1 MNIFK
6 SGEPIDLGEHI
17 VATYQTLR
25 VVLVII
31 ALAFPLVLWIG
42 GSISKDRL
50 GLQPSMSDYYH
61 ANAVSAREF
70 AAREFAARDSAE
82 REGRKHEPMQLDS
95 GRGMMRNTF
104 VGVLFVVSALLAVYK
119 GYRPAEDLALNL
131 AGIFAVLVA
140 LFPNAWDGPGLP
152 YHGIFAVCFFLCI
165 AYVCI
170 FCASSTLSLVKE
182 DKQRLRY
189 RRLYKWLGYAMV
201 ASPILAAIL
210 SQFLGLRSSYIF
222 FAEACGV
229 YAFAAY
235 WLVKT
240 LEIRET
246 NADQRAASGELK
258 LAAGK
263 GASDAIS
270 EIPVTSTARQNVG
283 VTGAMQ

>member
-6 SGEPIDLGEHI
+6 SGEAIDLGEHI

-31 ALAFPLVLWIG
+31 ALALPLVLWIG
-42 GSISKDRL
+42 GSISKDHL
-50 GLQPSMSDYYH
+50 ELQPSMSDYYH
-61 ANAVSAREF
+61 ANEVSMSEL
-70 AAREFAARDSAE
+70 AARRAAE
-82 REGRKHEPMQLDS
+82 RERREREKIRLDS
-95 GRGMMRNTF
+95 GRGVMRNWF
-104 VGVLFVVSALLAVYK
+104 VGVLFVVSALLTVYK

-140 LFPNAWDGPGLP
+140 LFPNAWDEPGLP

-201 ASPILAAIL
+201 ASPVLAAIL

-222 FAEACGV
+222 FAETCGV

-258 LAAGK
+258 LEAGK